1 MKNFKQLQNVTTLD
15 KKAQQNVKGG
25 WLDRS
30 CPRPGMWWC
39 EPGRCVPRGWQ
50 CP

>member
-1 MKNFKQLQNVTTLD
+1 MKNIKKFKDVKVLD
-15 KKAQQNVKGG
+15 KTAQQNVKGG
-25 WLDRS
+25 GFDRS

-39 EPGRCVPRGWQ
+39 EPGICVPRGAY